1 MSNYQKNKN
10 YPMVYLYDYGILG
23 LLLKYNAHASLVKY
37 ELDGIDY
44 ESLMLNED
52 FEIVEELG
60 IGLDD
65 YDY

>member
-1 MSNYQKNKN
+1 
-10 YPMVYLYDYGILG
+10 MVYLYDHGILG
-23 LLLKYNAHASLVKY
+23 SLIKFNAHVSLIKY
-37 ELDGIDY
+37 ELDGI
-44 ESLMLNED
+44 ECETLMLNED

>member
-1 MSNYQKNKN
+1 
-10 YPMVYLYDYGILG
+10 MVYLYDYGILG

-37 ELDGIDY
+37 ELDGIDH
-44 ESLMLNED
+44 ETLILNED